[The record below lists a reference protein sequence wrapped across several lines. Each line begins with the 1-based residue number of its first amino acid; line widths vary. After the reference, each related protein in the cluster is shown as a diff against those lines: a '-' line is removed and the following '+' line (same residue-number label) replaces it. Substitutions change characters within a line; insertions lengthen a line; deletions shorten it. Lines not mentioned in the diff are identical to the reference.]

1 MLTQLEKMQSQAG
14 NHQSKLEET
23 VQNLADGNDE
33 LDPTKVQDVAQETAQ
48 KCSTMMQTTEQI
60 QILRKQ

>member
-23 VQNLADGNDE
+23 VQNLANGGEE
-33 LDPTKVQDVAQETAQ
+33 LDHLI
-48 KCSTMMQTTEQI
+48 STVWSA
-60 QILRKQ
+60 ILYE